1 MDGVASRLRADLSR
15 TEGPRPRVAWDPAK
29 RAFDVAAALAL
40 LVLFAPSLLL
50 VALLIRLESPGP
62 VLFRQARGGLNG
74 QLFMIYKFRSM
85 RCDDGGETVV
95 QAARVDDRITRLG
108 RFIRKTSIDELP
120 QLLNVLKGD
129 MSLVGPRPHAR
140 VHDEHYGELIPSYAQ
155 RYRARPGLTGLAQ
168 IQGLRGGTDDI
179 EAMARRV
186 SADIAYIETWSFA
199 GDLRIMLLTAPHL
212 LTAENAY

>member
-1 MDGVASRLRADLSR
+1 M
-15 TEGPRPRVAWDPAK
+15 PRVARDPAK
-29 RAFDVAAALAL
+29 RAFDVVVALAML
-40 LVLFAPSLLL
+40 MFFAPSLLL

-74 QLFMIYKFRSM
+74 RPFTIYKFRSM
-85 RCDDGGETVV
+85 RCEEDGETVV
-95 QAARVDDRITRLG
+95 QATRADDRITPVG

-120 QLLNVLKGD
+120 QLLNVLRGD

-140 VHDEHYGELIPSYAQ
+140 AHDEQYGGLIPGYAL
-155 RYRARPGLTGLAQ
+155 RFRTRPGLTGLAQ

-179 EAMARRV
+179 ESMARRV
-186 SADIAYIETWSFA
+186 TADIAYIETWSFA

-212 LTAENAY
+212 LAAENAY

>member
-1 MDGVASRLRADLSR
+1 M
-15 TEGPRPRVAWDPAK
+15 PRVAWDPAK
-29 RAFDVAAALAL
+29 RAFDIVVALAM
-40 LVLFAPSLLL
+40 LVFFAPSLLL

-74 QLFMIYKFRSM
+74 RLFTIYKFRSM
-85 RCDDGGETVV
+85 RCEENGETIV
-95 QAARVDDRITRLG
+95 QATRADDRITRVG

-140 VHDEHYGELIPSYAQ
+140 AHDQHYGERIAGYAL
-155 RYRARPGLTGLAQ
+155 RFRARPGLTGLAQ

-179 EAMARRV
+179 DSMARRV
-186 SADIAYIETWSFA
+186 RADIAYIETWSFA
-199 GDLRIMLLTAPHL
+199 SDLRIMLLTAPHL
-212 LTAENAY
+212 LKAENAY

>member
-1 MDGVASRLRADLSR
+1 M
-15 TEGPRPRVAWDPAK
+15 PRVAWDPAK
-29 RAFDVAAALAL
+29 RAFDIVVALAML
-40 LVLFAPSLLL
+40 AFFAPSLLL

-74 QLFMIYKFRSM
+74 RLFTIYKFRSM
-85 RCDDGGETVV
+85 RCEENGETVV
-95 QAARVDDRITRLG
+95 QATRADDRITRVG

-140 VHDEHYGELIPSYAQ
+140 AHDQHYGERIAGYAL
-155 RYRARPGLTGLAQ
+155 RFRARPGLTGLAQ

-179 EAMARRV
+179 DSMARRV
-186 SADIAYIETWSFA
+186 RADIAYIETWSFA
-199 GDLRIMLLTAPHL
+199 SDLRIMLLTAPHL
-212 LTAENAY
+212 LKAENAY

>member
-1 MDGVASRLRADLSR
+1 M
-15 TEGPRPRVAWDPAK
+15 PRVAWDPAK
-29 RAFDVAAALAL
+29 RAFDIVVALAML
-40 LVLFAPSLLL
+40 AFFAPSLLL

-74 QLFMIYKFRSM
+74 RLFTIYKFRSM
-85 RCDDGGETVV
+85 RGEENGETVV
-95 QAARVDDRITRLG
+95 QATRADDRITRVG

-140 VHDEHYGELIPSYAQ
+140 AHDQHYGERIAGYAL
-155 RYRARPGLTGLAQ
+155 RFRARPGLTGLAQ

-179 EAMARRV
+179 DSMARRV
-186 SADIAYIETWSFA
+186 RADIAYIETWSFA
-199 GDLRIMLLTAPHL
+199 SDLRIMLLTAPHL
-212 LTAENAY
+212 LMAENAY

>member
-85 RCDDGGETVV
+85 RCDGGGETVV